1 MAKGGECKRDW
12 KGKEKGV
19 EFRPGSVWKDS
30 MGEFFFNGEEQ
41 SIVLHIEKVEK
52 N

>member
-1 MAKGGECKRDW
+1 MAKGGECKGDW
-12 KGKEKGV
+12 KGKEKRVG
-19 EFRPGSVWKDS
+19 FRPGSVQKDS
-30 MGEFFFNGEEQ
+30 MGEFFLNAEEQ